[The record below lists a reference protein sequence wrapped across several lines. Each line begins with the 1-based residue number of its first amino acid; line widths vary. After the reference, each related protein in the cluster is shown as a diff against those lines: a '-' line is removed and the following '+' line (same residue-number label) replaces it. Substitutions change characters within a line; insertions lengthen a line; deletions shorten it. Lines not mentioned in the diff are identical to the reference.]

1 MKIMIVED
9 DAFKYEKI
17 QKLVCSVIDL
27 PTIMRFDCV
36 YDAIV
41 YLQDNSPDKIILDM
55 SLPSHTQRVGE
66 GSPLPMPAGGIEIIL
81 ELKSIKKN
89 NIPIIIITQYPDIE
103 IENDYFS
110 IIEAGEE
117 ISNVYGIVDISAVLY
132 EESSDNWKNKTT
144 EFLKKT

>member
-1 MKIMIVED
+1 MIVED

-17 QKLVCSVIDL
+17 KKLVFSVIDS
-27 PTIMRFDCV
+27 PEIIRFDCV
-36 YDAIV
+36 YDTIV

-66 GSPLPMPAGGIEIIL
+66 GNPLPMPAGGIEIIL

-117 ISNVYGIVDISAVLY
+117 ISNAYGIIDISAVLY

-144 EFLKKT
+144 EFLNKI

>member
-1 MKIMIVED
+1 
-9 DAFKYEKI
+9 
-17 QKLVCSVIDL
+17 
-27 PTIMRFDCV
+27 
-36 YDAIV
+36 
-41 YLQDNSPDKIILDM
+41 
-55 SLPSHTQRVGE
+55 
-66 GSPLPMPAGGIEIIL
+66 MPAGGIEIIL

-117 ISNVYGIVDISAVLY
+117 ISNAYGIIDISAVLY

-144 EFLKKT
+144 EFLNKI